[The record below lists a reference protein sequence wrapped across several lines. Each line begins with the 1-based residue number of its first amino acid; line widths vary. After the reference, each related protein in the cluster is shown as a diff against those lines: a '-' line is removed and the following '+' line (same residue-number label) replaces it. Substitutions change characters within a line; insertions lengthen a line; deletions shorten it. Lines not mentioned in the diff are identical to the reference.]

1 VSSRISASPTL
12 CRTAPLVQL
21 CRRRAASRAL
31 RLPSSRPMVFIQ
43 YFSDSDALA
52 YEDFTL
58 YDDRGGVRE
67 DRHVSQSNRCLE
79 PYVLPRL
86 TFQLARQAFEG
97 RMNVQ
102 ECVDECLADPNCHG
116 FVTWELECFYRGG
129 AHAAANASTH
139 SLCTANV
146 PSLLHRPGGKHSH
159 ATRQHPAEAW
169 LHAVRDLRC
178 VYARRPQQSDVSA

>member
-1 VSSRISASPTL
+1 MCTNCLFSHL
-12 CRTAPLVQL
+12 PLPPPCAEPRLSCSCV
-21 CRRRAASRAL
+21 RRRAASRAL

-116 FVTWELECFYRGG
+116 FVTWQLECFYRGG
-129 AHAAANASTH
+129 AHAAANASTGLH
-139 SLCTANV
+139 TLLVHGKRPKPSTQARAKAQPRYSTASSRGLASRCT
-146 PSLLHRPGGKHSH
+146 
-159 ATRQHPAEAW
+159 
-169 LHAVRDLRC
+169 
-178 VYARRPQQSDVSA
+178 